1 MSQSEYILD
10 KKIGSG
16 SFGDVYSGKLRS
28 TGEKI
33 AIKRLKKEIL
43 YKYGNYLIDAFWK
56 EIDSMKKC
64 ECENSVRLVTNF
76 ETRNNFNIVME
87 LCDSDLSNILNNRAK
102 PFSSEELKEIFLQ
115 LNNVFKLMNKN
126 NIIHRDLKL
135 GNILIKYTDDKKTKF
150 IPKLSDYGFSKDLN
164 NSAFTGTHLGTPA
177 TMAPEI
183 MMNLPYNEKSD
194 LWSVGVMM
202 YQLYFKTIPYPGF
215 NEKDI
220 LNKIKNF
227 YPRKEPHDLLLKDLL
242 NKLLVMDPQ
251 KRLSWNEYFHHP
263 YFQVNNNYNTNNN
276 LQNIDN
282 CRYTKKSD
290 FNLGLNCDKDLFQCF
305 IAEDTKNN
313 NNKVLIKSYKDEFI
327 NSNIKLFNDEINL
340 FKSFNG
346 NKNVLKLIYIYKYK
360 NRTLLVFENIIGDM
374 LYNYAQNKELSEKEI
389 KKINKI
395 LYENVF
401 IFNECNFLPF
411 NFISVHSFFI
421 DKEGNPIIFDFGFHK
436 LFLSNEDFSSYFLPN
451 KSEINNYNINRI
463 KTNVM
468 NYGITLLKLYCG
480 NNYEINNKEIVLP
493 KNKILSNEFN
503 NYISKCLYRN
513 INKRYSFLQLGEDN
527 FVLDNIIQMSN
538 IVGVNALLDNDKLEI
553 IFDSLQNKF
562 EFIIN
567 YYEKINI
574 KDNLQYI
581 QQIEAFLVITLFE
594 SKIIFNFFNRNINTK
609 PFTNHQEIS
618 FISIN
623 DNSEIIKLN
632 LNMVNPLLKDT
643 TIIDMNN
650 NKLIK
655 PFLTNIQSYI
665 KKLEI
670 LSSKMHAY
678 SKNSIIKGTFKEFL
692 NDLVQNFDN
701 SKLQEYFFNVVKIS
715 ENSKDASDEYK
726 ELCLGEYLC
735 EFILF
740 FKTILYDND
749 EEINFNKQSLIKK
762 FFDIFGEEKNKIEIS
777 VINLKETKKNYVLV
791 SFLPILFKCYK
802 STDFIDKEKL
812 KINKQSI
819 NGLVRYYPSL
829 MKKIIELKKNL

>member
-1 MSQSEYILD
+1 MAQSEYVLD

-16 SFGDVYSGKLRS
+16 SFGDVYSGKIKS

-43 YKYGNYLIDAFWK
+43 YKYGNYLISAFWK

-64 ECENSVRLVTNF
+64 ECEYSVRLIKNF
-76 ETRNNFNIVME
+76 ETKNNFNIVME
-87 LCDSDLSNILNNRAK
+87 LCDSDLLNILNSRSK

-115 LNNVFKLMNKN
+115 LNNVFKIMSKN

-135 GNILIKYTDDKKTKF
+135 GNILIKYTDETKKKF

-164 NSAFTGTHLGTPA
+164 NSAYTGTHLVTPA

-183 MMNLPYNEKSD
+183 MMNLQYNEKSD

-202 YQLYFKTIPYPGF
+202 YQLHFKEIPYPGF
-215 NEKDI
+215 NEQDI
-220 LNKIKNF
+220 LKKIRNF
-227 YPRKEPHDLLLKDLL
+227 YPRKEPKDLLLKDLL

-251 KRLSWNEYFHHP
+251 KRISWNEYFNHP
-263 YFQVNNNYNTNNN
+263 YFKIESTDTNNN

-282 CRYTKKSD
+282 CRYNKISD

-305 IAEDTKNN
+305 IAEDTKNKN
-313 NNKVLIKSYKDEFI
+313 SKVLIKSYKDEFI
-327 NSNIKLFNDEINL
+327 NKNMKLFNEEINL
-340 FKSFNG
+340 FKAFNG
-346 NKNVLKLIYIYKYK
+346 NSNVLKLINIYTYK
-360 NRTLLVFENIIGDM
+360 NRTFLVYENIAGEM

-395 LYENVF
+395 LYEN
-401 IFNECNFLPF
+401 IFLFNDCNFLPF
-411 NFISVHSFFI
+411 IFISVHSFFL

-480 NNYEINNKEIVLP
+480 NNYEINNKEIILP
-493 KNKILSNEFN
+493 KNKILSNDFN
-503 NYISKCLYRN
+503 NFISKCLYRN
-513 INKRYSFLQLGEDN
+513 INKRYSFLQLGEEN
-527 FVLDNIIQMSN
+527 FILDNSIQMSN
-538 IVGVNALLDNDKLEI
+538 IVGESALIDNEKLEI
-553 IFDSLQNKF
+553 IFDSLKNKF
-562 EFIIN
+562 EFIIK
-567 YYEKINI
+567 YYEEINL
-574 KDNLQYI
+574 KDNLEYI
-581 QQIEAFLVITLFE
+581 QQIEAFLVLILFE
-594 SKIIFNFFNRNINTK
+594 AKIIYNFFNRNINKK
-609 PFTNHQEIS
+609 PFTNQQEIS

-623 DNSEIIKLN
+623 DNSEIKKLN
-632 LNMVNPLLKDT
+632 LNLVNPLLKDT

-655 PFLTNIQSYI
+655 PFLINIHDYI
-665 KKLEI
+665 KKLEKI
-670 LSSKMHAY
+670 SSKMHSY
-678 SKNSIIKGTFKEFL
+678 SKNSIINGSFKEFL
-692 NDLVQNFDN
+692 NNLVQNFDN
-701 SKLQEYFFNVVKIS
+701 LKLQEYFFNVIKNS
-715 ENSKDASDEYK
+715 ENLKDASEEYK
-726 ELCLGEYLC
+726 ELYLGEYLC

-749 EEINFNKQSLIKK
+749 EEISFNRQGLIKN

-777 VINLKETKKNYVLV
+777 VIKLRETKKNYVLV
-791 SFLPILFKCYK
+791 SFLAILFKCYK
-802 STDFIDKEKL
+802 NTDFIDKEKL
-812 KINKQSI
+812 EKNKQSI